1 MENDGA
7 NFIFKQVKNQKL
19 GASGI
24 KNVPISKRCS
34 NILLLTSLKQISE
47 WRADFWVGFTNK
59 DKFPVEGGFIDE
71 MGKNISIK
79 IISFVQSVH
88 TYCFRV

>member
-79 IISFVQSVH
+79 ISSFVH
-88 TYCFRV
+88 TYCVRV